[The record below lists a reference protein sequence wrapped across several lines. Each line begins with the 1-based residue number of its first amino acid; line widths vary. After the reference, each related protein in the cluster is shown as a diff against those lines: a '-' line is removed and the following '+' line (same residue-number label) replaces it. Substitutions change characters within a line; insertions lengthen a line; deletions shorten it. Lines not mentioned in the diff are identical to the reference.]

1 MLSFATT
8 TVTVV
13 RPNYIVQRGDSIP
26 NWSDTV
32 SHDIPNCIVQPLVGA
47 EVLGDRD
54 SVEYKWKMFLPANSD
69 ITSYDRVIH
78 LGVTYE
84 VDGDIQRWP
93 SPSGSITHDECS
105 LNLVRG

>member
-1 MLSFATT
+1 MLSFATQ

-13 RPNYIVQRGDSIP
+13 RPAYIVQRGDTIP
-26 NWSDTV
+26 DWGNATT
-32 SHDIPNCIVQPLVGA
+32 HDIVNCVVQPLVGD

-54 SVEYKWKMFLPANSD
+54 SVQYRWKMFLPPNSD
-69 ITSYDRVIH
+69 ITAYDRVIH
-78 LGVTYE
+78 QGVTYE

-93 SPSGSITHDECS
+93 SPSGAITHDECA